1 LQEEDAMETK
11 TVNSYSFSVLFVK
24 DYTCPV
30 EKVTFKAGY
39 EYHHTSIRLHR
50 QLQNGTG
57 ELCHTTIVQTYPIE
71 SWVKVPRE
79 YYKLFRRDY
88 AEVTTTTVTVTEE

>member
-1 LQEEDAMETK
+1 MDKKTET
-11 TVNSYSFSVLFVK
+11 SYNFLLVFTK
-24 DYTCPV
+24 DYTCPI
-30 EKVTFKAGY
+30 EKVTFKAGH
-39 EYHHTSIRLHR
+39 EYNYTSTRLHR
-50 QLQNGTG
+50 QLQKGTG

-88 AEVTTTTVTVTEE
+88 VRVTTTTETVTEE